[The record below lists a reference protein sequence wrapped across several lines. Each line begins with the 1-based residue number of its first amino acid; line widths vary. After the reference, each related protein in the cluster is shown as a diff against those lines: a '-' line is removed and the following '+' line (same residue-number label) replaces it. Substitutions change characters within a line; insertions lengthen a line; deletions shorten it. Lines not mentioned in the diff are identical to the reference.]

1 MGKDSVVQGVKYSHL
16 HEAAV
21 LRATADRKR
30 EECEKQVSVL
40 VDRVDALTEAFS
52 QQRMATEDAD
62 DLAETRGEQV
72 IHYRD
77 LYEGERKKNKGFWKT
92 VRDVA
97 VGLGLGFT
105 AGVIVGITF
114 TP

>member
-1 MGKDSVVQGVKYSHL
+1 MDKDSVVQGVKYSHL
-16 HEAAV
+16 KEAAV

-30 EECEKQVSVL
+30 EECEKDKQL
-40 VDRVDALTEAFS
+40 LLGELTELRVAFA

-62 DLAETRGEQV
+62 DLAKTRGEQV
-72 IHYRD
+72 IHYKG
-77 LYEGERKKNKGFWKT
+77 LYEQEQKRSNGFWKT